1 MFVIYKAEFYM
12 MLVLESQQDLK
23 MVKGMTVSNQKEI
36 N

>member
-1 MFVIYKAEFYM
+1 
-12 MLVLESQQDLK
+12 MLVLEFQQDLK